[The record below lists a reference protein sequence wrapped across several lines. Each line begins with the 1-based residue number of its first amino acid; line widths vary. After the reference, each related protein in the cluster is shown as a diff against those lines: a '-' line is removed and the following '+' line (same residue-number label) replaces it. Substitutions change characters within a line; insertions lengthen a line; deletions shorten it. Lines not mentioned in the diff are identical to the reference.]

1 MKSLLLIIGSILAV
15 YLFAAPIFVNNSRNQ
30 EANVFD
36 AITGATKHAKKQK
49 QKKDSKKEENRAKSK
64 QTNKQ

>member
-1 MKSLLLIIGSILAV
+1 MKSLLFIIGSTLVV
-15 YLFAAPIFVNNSRNQ
+15 YLFVAPIFVNNSRNK

-49 QKKDSKKEENRAKSK
+49 QKESSNKEKDRAKSK
-64 QTNKQ
+64 QTRKQ